1 MEVAPRHEMVAF
13 LDSLGTAD
21 VDHTGGDFLQ
31 HLCGVHDLLL
41 ARGASARVAAAGMF
55 HSIYGTETFQG
66 FSLPLDQRPRVQE
79 LIGERAEQ
87 LAWCNCVMDRA
98 SFDASL
104 GDALAG
110 AEQLEIRDRDG
121 SPIVLSLDEL
131 RELAEVQLFD
141 WLEQVERV
149 VSDDSSADSPEQPSG
164 WGYRRRAYRQM
175 AELVG
180 RRGLWLYGAVFS
192 REPVAPQ
199 D

>member
-13 LDSLGTAD
+13 LESLGTAD
-21 VDHTGGDFLQ
+21 VDHTGGHFLQ

-79 LIGERAEQ
+79 LIGERAEH
-87 LAWCNCVMDRA
+87 LAWCNCVIDRA

-104 GDALAG
+104 PDALAG
-110 AEQLEIRDRDG
+110 AEQLEIRDRHG

-141 WLEQVERV
+141 WLEQVERI
-149 VSDDSSADSPEQPSG
+149 VSDDPSAYSSEQPSG

-192 REPVAPQ
+192 REPVAQQ

>member
-1 MEVAPRHEMVAF
+1 MEVAPRREMVAF
-13 LDSLGTAD
+13 LESLGTAA
-21 VDHTGGDFLQ
+21 VDHTGGHFLQ
-31 HLCGVHDLLL
+31 HLCAVHDLLL

-66 FSLPLDQRPRVQE
+66 FTLPLDQRPRVRE

-110 AEQLEIRDRDG
+110 AEQLEIRDRHG
-121 SPIVLSLDEL
+121 SPISLSLDKL
-131 RELAEVQLFD
+131 RELAEVHLFD

-149 VSDDSSADSPEQPSG
+149 ACDAPSADHADQPMG
-164 WGYRRRAYRQM
+164 WDYRRRAYGQM

>member
-13 LDSLGTAD
+13 LESLGTAD

-31 HLCGVHDLLL
+31 HLCAVHDLLL

-66 FSLPLDQRPRVQE
+66 FSLPLDQRPRVRE
-79 LIGERAEQ
+79 LIGERAEH

-98 SFDASL
+98 SFDTSL

-110 AEQLEIRDRDG
+110 AQQLEIRDRHG
-121 SPIVLSLDEL
+121 SSISLSVDEL
-131 RELAEVQLFD
+131 RDLAEVHLFD

-149 VSDDSSADSPEQPSG
+149 VAGDPSANSPDQPPG
-164 WGYRRRAYRQM
+164 WDYRRRAYGQM

-192 REPVAPQ
+192 REPVAPP

>member
-13 LDSLGTAD
+13 LESLGTAD

-31 HLCGVHDLLL
+31 HLCAVHDLLL

-79 LIGERAEQ
+79 LIGERAEH

-121 SPIVLSLDEL
+121 SPISLSLDEL
-131 RELAEVQLFD
+131 RELAEVHPFD

-149 VSDDSSADSPEQPSG
+149 VTDDPAADSSDQPTG
-164 WGYRRRAYRQM
+164 WGYRRGAYRQM
-175 AELVG
+175 AELIG
-180 RRGLWLYGAVFS
+180 RRGLWLHGAVFS
-192 REPVAPQ
+192 REPVAQQ